1 MEEQKTEKLA
11 KKGITY
17 PATVKGVDYIEY
29 QAIWLMK
36 KKIRKMPNEEIYK
49 YKKKYQKYIDA
60 YDAEIK
66 NRENNEANK
75 KQQEED
81 KEKALMEELMKKYN
95 KK

>member
-1 MEEQKTEKLA
+1 MEEQKVS
-11 KKGITY
+11 KKGLTY
-17 PATVKGVDYIEY
+17 PATVKGVDYVEY

-36 KKIRKMPNEEIYK
+36 KKIRKMTNEEIDK
-49 YKKKYQKYIDA
+49 YRKKYQKYIEA
-60 YDAEIK
+60 YDSELK

-75 KQQEED
+75 KKEEED